1 RELLAGSQI
10 RQSHRDNDNKVQDPY
25 SLRCQPQVMG
35 AIQDLITQN
44 ERSLLT
50 EANAVTDNPLVFPG
64 KNGEPDQVISG
75 GNFHAEPVAF
85 AADGLALA
93 IAEIGALAERRVA
106 LLIDASISG
115 LPPFLVPSAGLN
127 SGFMIAHVT
136 AAALASENKSLAHPA
151 SVDSLPTS
159 ANQEDHVSMATFAA
173 RRLEDMAQNTAAI
186 VAIELLCAAQGIDFH
201 APLLTSERLKKVQDA
216 IRQAVPFYDQ
226 DRYLAPDIEALK
238 ALVLDESL
246 AATAA
251 DLF

>member
-1 RELLAGSQI
+1 MIKLIFATAFFPTSRARRVLRFLSVRRLWRVTASTLAMLCLAACAVGPDHQQPDTTIPDEFGTTLSDKQDVPLSQ
-10 RQSHRDNDNKVQDPY
+10 SAD
-25 SLRCQPQVMG
+25 QVMV
-35 AIQDLITQN
+35 
-44 ERSLLT
+44 E
-50 EANAVTDNPLVFPG
+50 
-64 KNGEPDQVISG
+64 
-75 GNFHAEPVAF
+75 
-85 AADGLALA
+85 
-93 IAEIGALAERRVA
+93 
-106 LLIDASISG
+106 G

-201 APLLTSERLKKVQDA
+201 APLLTSERLKKVQDV